1 MTIAEILR
9 DNGITAINEI
19 RANLGRTGTNATV
32 KTSQSL
38 AYEVAQ
44 NGTRWKLIIT
54 GRPFFMTVET
64 GRKPTPGKKPSREM
78 ITNITAW
85 LSARGLNEVSPWA
98 IAMAIQRKG
107 TELWLKGGRK
117 DIVSNVLNDEFYTKI
132 GDDILANYGQIY
144 LDRILADLKN
154 LQNVTIS

>member
-9 DNGITAINEI
+9 DNGIDAINEI
-19 RANLGRTGTNATV
+19 RANLGRTGTNASL

-38 AYEVAQ
+38 AYEVVQ
-44 NGTRWKLIIT
+44 NGTRWRLIIT

-78 ITNITAW
+78 ITNIAAW
-85 LSARGLNEVSPWA
+85 LNARGLGDISPWA
-98 IAMAIQRKG
+98 VAMTIQRKG

-117 DIVSNVLNDEFYTKI
+117 DIVSNVLNDQFYTKI

-154 LQNVTIS
+154 LKNVTIS

>member
-9 DNGITAINEI
+9 DNGIDAINEI
-19 RANLGRTGTNATV
+19 RANLGRTGTNASM

-38 AYEVAQ
+38 GYEVVQ

-78 ITNITAW
+78 ITNIAAW
-85 LSARGLNEVSPWA
+85 LNARGLGDISPWA
-98 IAMAIQRKG
+98 VAMTIQRKG

-117 DIVSNVLNDEFYTKI
+117 DIVSNVLNDQFYTKI

-154 LQNVTIS
+154 LKNVTIS